1 MKWISFV
8 CNHIYYWLGDSEL
21 RLTVLAGWMTGWLLV
36 FALIPLMAL
45 KLTIIIIIII
55 ATAIASVISIWNASL
70 RNCGFGYKKNRHSF
84 TSIVRL
90 PDTINSG
97 ITSQT
102 EFQFFV
108 SLPISRFSFFSIVFK
123 VNGIYM
129 LTNYGM
135 ISWLYENFAGSA
147 LWNIALSI
155 ASPQQI

>member
-1 MKWISFV
+1 MEVKIKKQKSNFFKKNDNSNNINSVAKTSMKWISFV
-8 CNHIYYWLGDSEL
+8 CNHIYYWLGESEL

-45 KLTIIIIIII
+45 KLTIIIIII

-108 SLPISRFSFFSIVFK
+108 SLPISRFSFFHSI
-123 VNGIYM
+123 
-129 LTNYGM
+129 
-135 ISWLYENFAGSA
+135 
-147 LWNIALSI
+147 
-155 ASPQQI
+155 